1 MAEQPGSSHILE
13 TPEPPKRDDE
23 PVSTEEVSY
32 PNYRGKHAHEAFF
45 APSDFLAY
53 LRQTCGLELS
63 KAPDGIILCYQRRLL
78 NHVLDVEGLDPDQ
91 RPRTYRGLVTLAATD
106 HRVGVLGGFGIGSP
120 VAAALLEELIALG
133 TRRFISIG
141 TAGSLQ
147 RFCPVGHT
155 IVCERAVRDEGVSHH
170 YLPPGKFA
178 LSAPGLTSRLVREL
192 RSGDVEYSV
201 GSSWTIDTPYRE
213 TVEELRHYQAEGV
226 LCVEME
232 AAALFAVA
240 AYREV
245 DVAAGFV
252 ISDSLADLVWDPQF
266 HAPETFD
273 SLIRLYDA
281 SVATLMVDGSTG
293 TLS

>member
-1 MAEQPGSSHILE
+1 M
-13 TPEPPKRDDE
+13 
-23 PVSTEEVSY
+23 STEEVSY

-53 LRQTCGLELS
+53 LRQTGGLDLS
-63 KAPDGIILCYQRRLL
+63 TAPEGIILCYQRRLL
-78 NHVLDVEGLDPDQ
+78 NHVLDVEGLDPDHP
-91 RPRTYRGLVTLAATD
+91 PRTYRGLVTLRATD
-106 HRVGVLGGFGIGSP
+106 HRVGVVGGFGIGAP
-120 VAAALLEELIALG
+120 VAAVLLEELVAQG

-147 RFCPVGHT
+147 RSCPVGHT

-178 LSAPGLTSRLVREL
+178 FAAPGLTSSLIRQLHSRE
-192 RSGDVEYSV
+192 VEHAV

-213 TVEELRHYQAEGV
+213 TVEELRHYQADGV

-240 AYREV
+240 AYRNV

-252 ISDSLADLVWDPQF
+252 VSDSLAELVWDPQF
-266 HAPETFD
+266 HAPETLD
-273 SLIRLYDA
+273 ALIRLYDA
-281 SVATLMVDGSTG
+281 SVATLMVDSSNETA
-293 TLS
+293 S

>member
-1 MAEQPGSSHILE
+1 MSEQTGSSHIFE
-13 TPEPPKRDDE
+13 TPEPLRRDDE

-53 LRQTCGLELS
+53 LRQTGDLELS
-63 KAPDGIILCYQRRLL
+63 NAPDGIILCYQRRLL
-78 NHVLDVEGLDPDQ
+78 NHVLDAEGLDPDRQ
-91 RPRTYRGLVTLAATD
+91 PRTYQGLVTLPATD
-106 HRVGVLGGFGIGSP
+106 HRVGVVGGFGIGAP
-120 VAAALLEELIALG
+120 VTAALLEELIALG

-147 RFCPVGHT
+147 RSCPVGHT

-178 LSAPGLTSRLVREL
+178 LSAPGLTSRLVRQL
-192 RSGDVEYSV
+192 QSADVEHTA

-252 ISDSLADLVWDPQF
+252 VSDSLADLVWDPQF
-266 HAPETFD
+266 HAPETLD
-273 SLIRLYDA
+273 SLIRLYEA
-281 SVATLMVDGSTG
+281 SVATLMVDGPAPG
-293 TLS
+293 G